1 MKVNRVYKVV
11 RPMRRF
17 GNLIKDIFMPKQSNH
32 FWIRVKEVAETQE
45 EKEEQ
50 IFAII
55 ELLND
60 RIDIKIAG
68 SDHFSFSGSS
78 GDTVI
83 KPLTDAK
90 DIIFQ
95 Q

>member
-32 FWIRVKEVAETQE
+32 FWIRVKEKAETKK

-50 IFAII
+50 MFAII
-55 ELLND
+55 ELLNN
-60 RIDIKIAG
+60 RIQIDG
-68 SDHFSFSGSS
+68 QNSEH
-78 GDTVI
+78 
-83 KPLTDAK
+83 
-90 DIIFQ
+90 
-95 Q
+95 